1 MTRRQVDRVDR
12 IERSARRGAM
22 ARIPDDELMSRI
34 IASCE
39 AAAASMTEHASRYRE
54 AAERYRAGPVETAQG
69 WDDYIVALDADLRF
83 ELDQLRAAG
92 LSAADLS
99 RELGRA
105 V

>member
-1 MTRRQVDRVDR
+1 M
-12 IERSARRGAM
+12 
-22 ARIPDDELMSRI
+22 
-34 IASCE
+34 
-39 AAAASMTEHASRYRE
+39 
-54 AAERYRAGPVETAQG
+54 ETAQG
-69 WDDYIVALDADLRF
+69 WDDYIAALDADLRF

>member
-39 AAAASMTEHASRYRE
+39 AAASMTEHASRYRE
-54 AAERYRAGPVETAQG
+54 AAERHRAGPVETAQG

-105 V
+105 S